1 MCHEKEVLIHA
12 TTRMN
17 LEIIMLKINQIQKV
31 THYDSIYMKCPGK
44 SIDSRL
50 VVAIEGGIKERLLMD
65 TGFPFGW

>member
-1 MCHEKEVLIHA
+1 
-12 TTRMN
+12 MN

-50 VVAIEGGIKERLLMD
+50 VVAIERGIKEWLLMD